1 MDRDLMHS
9 AEVKEMVRDAYRAV
23 DSDSSSV
30 AARLYSREQLASVP
44 RSAADRALGVGNH
57 LRYADIEPGST
68 VLDVG
73 CGAGIDAIIAASMT
87 GPDGRVIGLD
97 FLSEMLSRTEAA
109 AAEAGLT
116 NVETLEGEMEAIP
129 LPDASVDHVISNGV
143 INLSP
148 RKSRALAEIARVL
161 RSGGD
166 LCMSDLTMQD
176 EELPPEVLTHPAAWA
191 GCVAGVLTERLYLEK
206 LERAGFDDVQVV
218 SRQPFGIDECAEYP
232 LFTEELIT
240 LMRRLIPT
248 AQHDSVATSV
258 VIKARVGKK
267 SRFEDVMTDD
277 KGVKVGAGAIHHFD
291 AGDLG
296 CASGLAE
303 EFRRRLE
310 AIAPGDQLEVV
321 ARDPAAKEDLPSLA
335 RMLGHQV
342 NSLEPRSDGGV
353 VMTVERRTG

>member
-1 MDRDLMHS
+1 MHS

-23 DSDSSSV
+23 DSDTSSV
-30 AARLYSREQLASVP
+30 ASRLYSREQLASVP
-44 RSAADRALGVGNH
+44 RSAAARALGVGNH

-87 GPDGRVIGLD
+87 GRDGRVIGLD

-129 LPDASVDHVISNGV
+129 LADASVDHVISNGV

-161 RSGGD
+161 RSSGD

-232 LFTEELIT
+232 LFTEDLIT
-240 LMRRLIPT
+240 LMRRLIPI
-248 AQHDSVATSV
+248 ARHDSVATSV

-267 SRFEDVMTDD
+267 MLGMAEDGMTDAE
-277 KGVKVGAGAIHHFD
+277 GVKVAAIHHFD
-291 AGDLG
+291 AGELG
-296 CASGLAE
+296 CGSGLAE

-310 AIAPGDQLEVV
+310 AIPPGDQLEVV

-342 NSLEPRSDGGV
+342 TSLDPRRDGGM
-353 VMTVERRTG
+353 VMTVERRTAG